1 MGRKE
6 GRTKR
11 REGRKRGITERM
23 RKKSK
28 EGVKEARQVG
38 FGL

>member
-6 GRTKR
+6 WRIKR
-11 REGRKRGITERM
+11 REGRKRGITDRM

-28 EGVKEARQVG
+28 EGGKEARQVG